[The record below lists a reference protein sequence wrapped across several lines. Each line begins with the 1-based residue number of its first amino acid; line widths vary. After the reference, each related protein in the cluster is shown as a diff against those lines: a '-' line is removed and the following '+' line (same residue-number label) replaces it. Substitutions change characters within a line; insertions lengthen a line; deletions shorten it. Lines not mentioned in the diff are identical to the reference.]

1 MHGNTSLCKCDLKLK
16 VREKAGHSDETT
28 WEFLL
33 QDGDRKT
40 NEWAGKCAPKLS
52 KNRGKSLP
60 LALSGVDALIQV
72 DKQKNLDQKTH
83 MIYFE

>member
-40 NEWAGKCAPKLS
+40 NEWAGKLTTFGLKRC
-52 KNRGKSLP
+52 
-60 LALSGVDALIQV
+60 
-72 DKQKNLDQKTH
+72 
-83 MIYFE
+83 